1 MKPLSEED
9 ELNIRKMLDQLMDE
23 VKEGALI
30 LVEGIKDV
38 ECLRRLGIA
47 RGVASLNRY
56 RSLLEFGMKNRSRRV
71 ILLPDFD
78 SEGREILKRMFKELH
93 SVTKEV
99 DLEYHRRLSFVRRL
113 GVREIQDLCPFLARR
128 SASH

>member
-9 ELNIRKMLDQLMDE
+9 ELIIRRILDELRDE
-23 VKEGALI
+23 VKEGALV
-30 LVEGIKDV
+30 LVEGRKDV

-56 RSLLEFGMKNRSRRV
+56 RSLLDFGMKNRSRRV

-93 SVTKEV
+93 PITKEI

-113 GVREIQDLCPFLARR
+113 GVREIQDVCPFLARR
-128 SASH
+128 TTSQ